1 MDYARTGRILKSEN
15 VAYWKG
21 KICHQCKMT
30 DHGPHVCPT
39 ILCKFCGLN
48 GLHKSQMACEAAR
61 GAKALQILALL
72 YPPSSAETMDINVAG
87 LNEFRETHK
96 TLLSKMDEVLKSGL
110 TAGDEPQQ
118 E

>member
-1 MDYARTGRILKSEN
+1 
-15 VAYWKG
+15 
-21 KICHQCKMT
+21 
-30 DHGPHVCPT
+30 
-39 ILCKFCGLN
+39 
-48 GLHKSQMACEAAR
+48 MACEAAR
-61 GAKALQILALL
+61 GAKAVQTLAFL
-72 YPPSSAETMDINVAG
+72 YPPSRDHSQTHAETMDINVTG